1 MAITRKPKS
10 SAASA
15 LVDVDALINKGGS
28 SPAPAAASTE
38 GTAAI
43 VLRVP
48 SAVLTRVDAAV
59 KARPVRTPRHTWLLE
74 AIHEKLEREASSP
87 AMSN

>member
-10 SAASA
+10 SGAPV

-28 SPAPAAASTE
+28 SPAPERDGGDEPVAV
-38 GTAAI
+38 
-43 VLRVP
+43 VLRLP
-48 SAVLTRVDAAV
+48 SSVLTRVDAAV

-74 AIHEKLEREASSP
+74 AIHEKLLRDTVGLEP
-87 AMSN
+87 

>member
-10 SAASA
+10 SGMPV

-28 SPAPAAASTE
+28 SPTSETAE
-38 GTAAI
+38 NCGTVAL
-43 VLRVP
+43 VLRLP
-48 SAVLTRVDAAV
+48 SEVLTRVDAAV

-74 AIHEKLEREASSP
+74 AVHEKLQREIDVEEA
-87 AMSN
+87 